1 MDSSENDYVCPY
13 RDSGLKMA
21 REIEIDHYQALNLCL
36 LRFPHATKFTF
47 VDIDI
52 EDNYLPIADFNRI
65 VPLPQLNQL
74 IIGWINLEPVQLIEL
89 LRHTLNVFSLEL
101 IWFSHLPSPSSYSEQ
116 VDNDYALINQNNVV
130 QLTIRS
136 TCNPEQVQCL
146 INIFPRVKHLQ
157 LKIYYVHYQSIMK
170 FLLLE
175 NRKNNSHLFSLSLTI
190 IGRIPVTMEDVK
202 PFIDDQKLLDN
213 YSITISDMVFHIWW

>member
-1 MDSSENDYVCPY
+1 
-13 RDSGLKMA
+13 MA
-21 REIEIDHYQALNLCL
+21 RCLTVHDHHSIIDCHV
-36 LRFPHATKFTF
+36 KFQNVTSLIISNKYIDNDHWSTG
-47 VDIDI
+47 DI
-52 EDNYLPIADFNRI
+52 NRI
-65 VPLPQLNQL
+65 MPLEKLTKLVVECDLLCINVLFKIFNSAKNIHSLVLAPYDISDAQFLN
-74 IIGWINLEPVQLIEL
+74 IK
-89 LRHTLNVFSLEL
+89 
-101 IWFSHLPSPSSYSEQ
+101 Q

-190 IGRIPVTMEDVK
+190 IGKIPVTMEDVK

-213 YSITISDMVFHIWW
+213 YSITISDIVVHLWW